1 MGSIFHEAY
10 HMGLTYVE
18 LPDLSL
24 SALQERFTIPSELEQ
39 LYKRYEQRFQI
50 GEMLLNYSNTECII
64 WVWEIEGQIVITVG
78 ELKYWTVALL
88 NFHLPSNCKIF
99 LPANL
104 PYLIIYIQNMIQLF
118 VFFQS
123 AVDLIFQL
131 LIYFSSFFKIY
142 DTKYS

>member
-78 ELKYWTVALL
+78 ELK
-88 NFHLPSNCKIF
+88 FE
-99 LPANL
+99 
-104 PYLIIYIQNMIQLF
+104 Q
-118 VFFQS
+118 
-123 AVDLIFQL
+123 
-131 LIYFSSFFKIY
+131 
-142 DTKYS
+142 